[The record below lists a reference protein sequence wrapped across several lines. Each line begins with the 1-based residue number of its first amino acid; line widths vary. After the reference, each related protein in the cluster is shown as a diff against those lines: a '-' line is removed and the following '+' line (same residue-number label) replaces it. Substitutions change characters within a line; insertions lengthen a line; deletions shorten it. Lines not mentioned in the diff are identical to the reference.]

1 MKTNKIVLLLV
12 ASCVGMAIDARAATV
27 PSGTVLVVKTT
38 TSLSS
43 YDNAGK
49 KFTGHLVRGVT
60 AKGNIALPA
69 GTEVVGVVQS
79 PYVSVGS
86 TSRPMTLKLTGVSV
100 RGQMV
105 AINTQPYEAVASG
118 VAGKHGGRA
127 TGNRFVFPPGTILQF
142 QLSQSANL

>member
-1 MKTNKIVLLLV
+1 MKTNKLVLLLV
-12 ASCVGMAIDARAATV
+12 AGCVALAIGARAATV
-27 PSGTVLVVKTT
+27 PSGAVLVVKTT

-49 KFTGHLVRGVT
+49 KFTGQLVRGVT
-60 AKGNIALPA
+60 AKGIVVLPA
-69 GTEVVGVVQS
+69 GADVVGVVQS

-86 TSRPMTLKLTGVSV
+86 TSRPMTLKLTGISV

-105 AINTQPYEAVASG
+105 AINTEPYEAVASG
-118 VAGKHGGRA
+118 VAGKHGSRA

-142 QLSQSANL
+142 HLSKATNL